1 MSQALAFCAYLIY
14 YRPLEDQKQMRIEI
28 FNECMVVLASQTL
41 FVFTDF
47 QSAGFDPKGKYLFGW
62 YFSGII
68 LVTVLVNTLISLGG
82 SLVDT
87 FTFIRD
93 KLRAIRDKCLRRGER
108 STDLVG
114 SQTVPIKPISSLLDE
129 EDGAQYKKK
138 GA

>member
-47 QSAGFDPKGKYLFGW
+47 QSANYDPQAKYLFGW

-68 LVTVLVNTLISLGG
+68 LVTVLVNTLISLWG
-82 SLVDT
+82 SLVDP
-87 FTFIRD
+87 FTFIRE
-93 KLRAIRDKCLRRGER
+93 KLRAFRDKCLRRG
-108 STDLVG
+108 D
-114 SQTVPIKPISSLLDE
+114 
-129 EDGAQYKKK
+129 
-138 GA
+138 